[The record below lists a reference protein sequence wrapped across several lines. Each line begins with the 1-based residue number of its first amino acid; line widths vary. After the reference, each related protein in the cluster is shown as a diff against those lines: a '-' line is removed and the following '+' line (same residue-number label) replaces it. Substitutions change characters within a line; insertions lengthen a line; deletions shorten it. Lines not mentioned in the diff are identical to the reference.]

1 MTTTREIITD
11 LRIHAQ
17 RLDGTHINGGMM
29 TSTCRALR
37 RGAGEL
43 ERLLDEL
50 TYLRGFAEEVLA
62 REDFSLSGAE

>member
-1 MTTTREIITD
+1 MATTREIITD

-17 RLDGTHINGGMM
+17 RLDGCMM

-50 TYLRGFAEEVLA
+50 IYLRGFAEEALA
-62 REDFSLSGAE
+62 REESTLSGTK